1 MRLKPL
7 IFAALAALFFACV
20 SPLEQKYYD
29 ETAEKYLAAI
39 KVELDSA
46 DYALLESALLRLK
59 AENKR
64 LIDVT
69 YADILSQG
77 KEWAAEQQRMEA
89 EEAIRAEAARQEALK
104 TARLNQVVE
113 VVCLEKGYEESHYRN
128 QLTFKFL
135 IRNKSDKGITAVIG
149 DVSFNGVFDEPN
161 TIYFHYDQ
169 SISAGHEAIWNNS
182 TDYIDF
188 MGIHDDLKNK
198 NLKDLNYTWK
208 PRHIIFDDGTLLE

>member
-1 MRLKPL
+1 MRIKLL
-7 IFAALAALFFACV
+7 IHTGLAALLFACV
-20 SPLEQKYYD
+20 PPLEQKYYD
-29 ETAEKYLAAI
+29 ETAEKHLAAI
-39 KVELDSA
+39 KVEIDSA
-46 DYALLESALLRLK
+46 DYALLESALHRLK

-77 KEWAAEQQRMEA
+77 KEWAAEQNQIMA

-104 TARLNQVVE
+104 TARLNKVVE
-113 VVCLEKGYEESHYRN
+113 VVCLEKGYEESHYRD
-128 QLTFKFL
+128 QLTFKFR
-135 IRNKSDKGITAVIG
+135 IKNKSNKDITAVIG
-149 DVSFNGVFDEPN
+149 DVSFNGVFDEHN

-169 SISAGHEAIWNNS
+169 PISAGHQAIWNNS

-198 NLKDLNYTWK
+198 DLADLNYTWK
-208 PRHIIFDDGTLLE
+208 PRQIVFDDGTVLE